1 MCFQCLF
8 CRCCFVENVNILSV
22 VQCHKKRRFPSQS
35 FLLAP
40 LHNTCVVY
48 GCTDSTDRCVLQ
60 RKRHRRRMHSL
71 NNRTDSWHYVH
82 CVQVWSKQL
91 FPGGGGGT
99 TNQSYWDPTEDR
111 RRTPQN
117 TSSARIF
124 VVCDQTAFNH
134 KLKRKDFRLIL
145 GFISGHW
152 PFKWTPTQPAK
163 GWGENVPKPK
173 NLRVESAA
181 TEINNRV

>member
-1 MCFQCLF
+1 MC
-8 CRCCFVENVNILSV
+8 S
-22 VQCHKKRRFPSQS
+22 
-35 FLLAP
+35 
-40 LHNTCVVY
+40 
-48 GCTDSTDRCVLQ
+48 DSTDRCVLQ
-60 RKRHRRRMHSL
+60 RKRSRRRINSL

-99 TNQSYWDPTEDR
+99 TNQNYWDPTASMYIRTYIRRRCYYIYRCPTEDR

-117 TSSARIF
+117 SARIF

-152 PFKWTPTQPAK
+152 PFKWTPTQPSK
-163 GWGENVPKPK
+163 VWGGGKCTKTQNPQSRKCSQRNYR
-173 NLRVESAA
+173 NL
-181 TEINNRV
+181 